1 MFAYALL
8 IQINYTMMTRPGM
21 PAALRRSPHLR
32 VQVVEEVDERVE
44 VIVGEQT
51 VQLRHLPSEERHA
64 MSCRSVARGGRES
77 QINPAVQTA
86 RRRHLRP
93 HALPLELVLI
103 DE

>member
-1 MFAYALL
+1 MIPYMIPLA
-8 IQINYTMMTRPGM
+8 MMTRPVGIG
-21 PAALRRSPHLR
+21 PRALRSPHNLR

-64 MSCRSVARGGRES
+64 MSSRGVARGGRES
-77 QINPAVQTA
+77 QIYPAVQTA